1 MRKKFTRTFLVII
14 AVLVLAVL
22 IVPLL
27 IPVPPLTDTRPVE
40 ELADPDSL
48 FIEVNG
54 LNVHYKIE
62 GSGEPLFIL
71 LHGFGASTYS
81 WQKVQEKLSLYGG
94 TAVAFDRPAF
104 GLTERP
110 LQWEG
115 QNPYSPEAQTDLVVG
130 LMDKLGFQQAILVGN
145 SAGGTV
151 AAYTAIRYPG
161 RVQALVLV
169 DAAIYTGGG
178 APGWVKPL
186 LKMPQMRHLG
196 PLIARNILG
205 RGNNLIQQAWHDPS
219 KITADVYEA
228 YRKPT
233 LVENWD
239 KALWE
244 LTLASR
250 DLKLEERLDELNMP
264 VLVITGDDD
273 RIVPTE
279 ESIRLADELPS
290 ATLVVIPA
298 CGHVPQEEC
307 PDAFLEAIFGSILKN
322 PIPY

>member
-1 MRKKFTRTFLVII
+1 MLKKIVRILWITVG
-14 AVLVLAVL
+14 VLLLAAL
-22 IVPLL
+22 IVPFL
-27 IPVPPLTDTRPVE
+27 IPVPPLKDTRPIE
-40 ELADPDSL
+40 ELADADSL
-48 FIEVNG
+48 FLVVNG
-54 LNVHYKIE
+54 LTVHYKIE
-62 GSGEPLFIL
+62 GSGEPVFIL
-71 LHGFGASTYS
+71 LHGFGSSTYS
-81 WQKVQEKLSLYGG
+81 WQKVQKKLSLYGG

-110 LQWEG
+110 LHWEG
-115 QNPYSPEAQTDLVVG
+115 QNPYSPEAQTDLVIG

-151 AAYTAIRYPG
+151 AAYTALRYPG

-186 LKMPQMRHLG
+186 LKTPQMRRLG

-205 RGNNLIQQAWHDPS
+205 RGDNLIQQAWHDPA
-219 KITADVYEA
+219 KVTDEVLKA
-228 YRKPT
+228 YRMPT
-233 LVENWD
+233 FIENWD

-250 DLKLEERLDELNMP
+250 DLKLEDRLDELNLP

-290 ATLVVIPA
+290 ATLVVIPE

-307 PDAFLEAIFGSILKN
+307 PDAFLEAIFGSILEN